1 MISDVCGSIGIRSE
15 AEIRA
20 NTNYPP
26 YVEQEMVLIDT
37 HHRHLAAT

>member
-1 MISDVCGSIGIRSE
+1 MISDVCGSIGIGSE
-15 AEIRA
+15 AEFRA

-37 HHRHLAAT
+37 HHRHLAAS